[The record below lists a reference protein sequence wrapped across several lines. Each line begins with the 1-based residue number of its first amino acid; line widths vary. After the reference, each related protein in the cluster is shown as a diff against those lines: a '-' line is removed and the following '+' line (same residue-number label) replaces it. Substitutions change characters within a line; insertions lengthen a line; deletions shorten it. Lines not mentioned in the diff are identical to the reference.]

1 MPTRSAIQ
9 TVPRL
14 PRTVVVGI
22 GLWLLSVFLLGI
34 GGSDTWAYWTVGVLT
49 TVVAGWNVA
58 RAAWRALRLASYDM
72 HVLMTIASLG
82 AIATGDVLEAA
93 STMVLFGVALW
104 LERASVARSHDA
116 VHALMTFAPTVA
128 HVLHGDHVHDVDP
141 QHVRVGDRLL
151 IRPGERL
158 PLDGVLEHGDA
169 SLDESPISGES
180 VPVDKS
186 PGERVFAGSLN
197 RDGAITIRASKIAA
211 DSTVAHIGRLV
222 EEAQASRSPTQR
234 FVDRFALWYTPL
246 VLVIAALLVIVPPLL
261 FAQPWGLWLH
271 RGLVLLVIACPC
283 ALVLSTPITIACGLQ
298 YAARRGVLI
307 KGGEW
312 LELAGRIDAVAFDKT
327 GTLTQGR
334 PAVVAVEGWGNA
346 ASSRVVQVA
355 ASLEH
360 ASEHPLARAIVQ
372 RAQQERLPLLKVE
385 QFVARRGLGVRG
397 TIEGQT
403 YLIGN
408 ARWLIE
414 QGVDAAQLEAATNP
428 DHAQVFVAQADK
440 LLGFILL
447 DDPLHGEAPQ
457 AVQELRSLGVRH
469 VVLLTGD
476 RRTVAERVARLSGI
490 EEWRADLLPEDK
502 VAELATLRA
511 QYPRLA
517 MVGDGIND
525 APALAA
531 APLGIALGAGASD
544 TAWQSANIIVMSS
557 HIRRV
562 GEIVQL
568 GRRTLQ
574 LLRQNVALALLIKSL
589 TMLAAAAGLANMW
602 MAVAADVGAS
612 LLVIFNGMRLLR
624 VPSRSLVSRDAQRS
638 ASS

>member
-1 MPTRSAIQ
+1 MIR

-14 PRTVVVGI
+14 PRTVGVGI
-22 GLWLLSVFLLGI
+22 GLWLLSVILALSGY
-34 GGSDTWAYWTVGVLT
+34 SESWTYWTIGVLT
-49 TVVAGWNVA
+49 TVVAGWNIA
-58 RAAWRALRLASYDM
+58 QAAWRAVRLASYDM
-72 HVLMTIASLG
+72 HVLMTIAAVG
-82 AIATGDVLEAA
+82 AIATGEVLEAA

-104 LERASVARSHDA
+104 LERASVARSRDA
-116 VHALMTFAPTVA
+116 VQSLMTFAPTVA

-141 QHVRVGDRLL
+141 QQVHVGDRLL

-158 PLDGVLEHGDA
+158 PVDGVIEQGDA

-180 VPVDKS
+180 VPVDKL
-186 PGERVFAGSLN
+186 PGDPVFAGSLN
-197 RDGAITIRASKIAA
+197 RDGALTIRASKVASE
-211 DSTVAHIGRLV
+211 STVAHISRLV

-234 FVDRFALWYTPL
+234 FVDRFARWYTPL
-246 VLVIAALLVIVPPLL
+246 VMVIATLLAIVPPLL
-261 FAQPWGLWLH
+261 FLQPWTPWLH

-312 LELAGRIDAVAFDKT
+312 LELAGRIDAIAFDKT

-334 PAVVAVEGWGNA
+334 PVVVAVEAWGDA
-346 ASSRVVQVA
+346 SSSRVLQLA
-355 ASLEH
+355 ASLEQ
-360 ASEHPLARAIVQ
+360 ASEHPLARAIVLHAQ
-372 RAQQERLPLLKVE
+372 REGLLLLPVE
-385 QFVARRGLGVRG
+385 QFVTRRGLGVRG
-397 TIEGQT
+397 TIAEHS

-414 QGVDAAQLEAATNP
+414 QGVDATNLEAAANH

-447 DDPLHGEAPQ
+447 DDPLHCETPQ
-457 AVQELRSLGVRH
+457 AMQELRSQGVRH

-502 VAELATLRA
+502 VAELEVLREK
-511 QYPRLA
+511 YPLLA

-562 GEIVQL
+562 GETLRL

-574 LLRQNVALALLIKSL
+574 LLRQNVILALLIKSL
-589 TMLAAAAGLANMW
+589 TMLAAAAGVANMW

-624 VPSRSLVSRDAQRS
+624 EPGDD
-638 ASS
+638 